1 MPAPVVQQF
10 VGIAAVS
17 GIVKDALCGN
27 SPWVDS
33 SLIPRLVRLSGM
45 VALDRCTSSA
55 SRMAEKYATGADSL
69 KGKVIVITGSTGGLG
84 QEAARVL
91 IHHGAHVVFAV
102 RTVSKGEAVLK
113 SIMDEGATGKGTV
126 LELDLT
132 DLKSVEKF
140 AKAFLATKLPLHVLM
155 LNAGIMMPPT
165 KEISK
170 QGHELQFAVNHLGG
184 FYLTKLLSAKV
195 LASGTKETPARVV
208 YVASEA
214 AELWNGPG
222 AGEGMAEQVPPTRA
236 YHPLHCYS
244 LSKALNILTAKEQQ
258 RRWGPD
264 ATAIC
269 VAIHPGI
276 IKTNLLANAGAIE
289 GAFYGWPFLY
299 AQKSIA
305 QGASTQVYA
314 SVAEQVVAEV
324 RAGAFYYY
332 NNDKQTVWRASDY
345 SDEVCKETWELSM
358 KLLPK

>member
-126 LELDLT
+126 LELDVRRSGSHKGRL
-132 DLKSVEKF
+132 E
-140 AKAFLATKLPLHVLM
+140 P
-155 LNAGIMMPPT
+155 
-165 KEISK
+165 
-170 QGHELQFAVNHLGG
+170 
-184 FYLTKLLSAKV
+184 SA
-195 LASGTKETPARVV
+195 ASRRARFR
-208 YVASEA
+208 
-214 AELWNGPG
+214 
-222 AGEGMAEQVPPTRA
+222 RA
-236 YHPLHCYS
+236 DV
-244 LSKALNILTAKEQQ
+244 
-258 RRWGPD
+258 G
-264 ATAIC
+264 
-269 VAIHPGI
+269 
-276 IKTNLLANAGAIE
+276 
-289 GAFYGWPFLY
+289 
-299 AQKSIA
+299 
-305 QGASTQVYA
+305 
-314 SVAEQVVAEV
+314 
-324 RAGAFYYY
+324 
-332 NNDKQTVWRASDY
+332 
-345 SDEVCKETWELSM
+345 
-358 KLLPK
+358 